1 MEDTNIASATTLNE
15 SADNVAESNDKPKAQ
30 VKKKSTYKEKECQV
44 LRFNKKDKTIDI
56 MFDKYGVK
64 LRTNMNNY
72 DAKTITVKYKGTI
85 GTKDFE
91 IKL

>member
-1 MEDTNIASATTLNE
+1 MEDLNITNEPVDAIT
-15 SADNVAESNDKPKAQ
+15 DSNDKPKAQ
-30 VKKKSTYKEKECQV
+30 VKKKNTYKEKECQV

-64 LRTNMNNY
+64 LQTSMDGYNNE
-72 DAKTITVKYKGTI
+72 TITVKYKGKI

>member
-1 MEDTNIASATTLNE
+1 MEDTNITISNE
-15 SADNVAESNDKPKAQ
+15 SVDTVADSNDKPKAQ
-30 VKKKSTYKEKECQV
+30 VKKKSAYKEKECKV
-44 LRFNKKDKTIDI
+44 LRFNKKEKTIDI

-64 LRTNMNNY
+64 LRTAMDNY
-72 DAKTITVKYKGTI
+72 DAKTITVKYKGKI

>member
-1 MEDTNIASATTLNE
+1 MEDTNVTVLNE
-15 SADNVAESNDKPKAQ
+15 PVDTVTDLNDKPKAQ
-30 VKKKSTYKEKECQV
+30 VKKKSTYKERECRV
-44 LRFNKKDKTIDI
+44 LRFNKDKTIDI

-64 LRTNMNNY
+64 LRTTMDNY